1 MQSAPQINMGIM
13 PALPSI
19 ETSLETAIIQ
29 TIAYVDVFDYP
40 LTAAE
45 VHRYLEGVSAPVW
58 KVEAILANGRLVPHH
73 ISRCQGYFT
82 LPGREDIIATRKK
95 REENAQKLWPEAIR
109 YGRFIAALPFVRM
122 VAVTGSLAVNNADP
136 NADIDYLIVTE
147 NGRLW
152 LCRALTIALVKLAA
166 RRGVTLC
173 PNYFLSERALVFEQR
188 NLYIARELVQMIP
201 LSGLDIYNRLRQLN
215 PWTADFLP
223 NAHHPPHSPHTPP
236 VPAPLRPFRK
246 FVETALHTSLG
257 NYLEKWEMT
266 RKIRKFSAQTASRQ
280 AIETSFS
287 PDWCKGHFDGH
298 AHWILENYAE
308 RLNHLQGD

>member
-1 MQSAPQINMGIM
+1 MQSAPQFNMGIM
-13 PALPSI
+13 PTLPSI
-19 ETSLETAIIQ
+19 ETSLEAAIVQ

-45 VHRYLEGVSAPVW
+45 VHRYLEGVSVPAW
-58 KVEAILANGRLVPHH
+58 KVEAMLANGRLVPHY

-109 YGRFIAALPFVRM
+109 YGRFIASLPFVRM

-152 LCRALTIALVKLAA
+152 LCRAFTIALVKLAA

-173 PNYFLSERALVFEQR
+173 PNYFLSERALVFDQR

-201 LSGLDIYNRLRQLN
+201 LSGLEVYNQLRQLN

-223 NAHHPPHSPHTPP
+223 NADHPPHSPNTPP
-236 VPAPLRPFRK
+236 VPTLLHPLRK
-246 FVETALHTSLG
+246 LIEATLHTPPG
-257 NYLEKWEMT
+257 NYLEKWEMI

-287 PDWCKGHFDGH
+287 ADWCKGHFDGH
-298 AHWILENYAE
+298 AHWIMKNYAE
-308 RLNHLQGD
+308 RLTHLQGD

>member
-1 MQSAPQINMGIM
+1 MQSAPPIKMGAT
-13 PALPSI
+13 PNLSSF
-19 ETSLETAIIQ
+19 ETSLEAAIVQ

-45 VHRYLEGVSAPVW
+45 VHRYLEGVAVPAA
-58 KVEAILANGRLVPHH
+58 KVEALLANGRLVPHR

-82 LPGREDIIATRKK
+82 LPGREEIIFTRQK
-95 REENAQKLWPEAIR
+95 REANAQKLWPEALR
-109 YGRFIAALPFVRM
+109 YGRLIASLPFVKM

-136 NADIDYLIVTE
+136 NADIDYLVVTE

-152 LCRALTIALVKLAA
+152 LCRAFTIAIVKLAA
-166 RRGVTLC
+166 RRGITLC
-173 PNYFLSERALVFEQR
+173 PNYFLSERSLVFEQR

-201 LSGLDIYNRLRQLN
+201 ISGLEVYAHLRQLN
-215 PWTADFLP
+215 TWTADFLP
-223 NAHHPPHSPHTPP
+223 NAAQSPRQT
-236 VPAPLRPFRK
+236 VAPFSRLRHFSKPL
-246 FVETALHTSLG
+246 ETALRSPLG
-257 NYLEKWEMT
+257 SYLEQWEMT

-287 PDWCKGHFDGH
+287 ADWCKGHFDGH